1 MAQVKR
7 RKGER
12 EGGFIVIL
20 QRYAQTLIALAM
32 AGGILYGGLTHFA
45 TAADVEKK
53 FNAIQVD
60 LKVVALEAR
69 KARIE
74 DELFRLR
81 SDPARQGTQP
91 QILRYEAELRDVFA
105 RLRDLEKLRDK

>member
-1 MAQVKR
+1 MKR
-7 RKGER
+7 RSGEA
-12 EGGFIVIL
+12 GAGFVTML
-20 QRYAQTLIALAM
+20 QRYAQTLIALAA
-32 AGGILYGGLTHFA
+32 AGAVVYGGLTHFA

-53 FNAIQVD
+53 FNVIQID

-81 SDPARQGTQP
+81 SDSPRQGTQA
-91 QILRYEAELRDVFA
+91 QILRYEAELRDVSA
-105 RLRDLEKLRDK
+105 RLRDLEKLRK